1 MSRAKKAIVA
11 LLVVTLII
19 IAGAV
24 YVLSQGFATGPRIT
38 PLAALHG
45 EVLGDGRT
53 IRLTLVAIDESDV
66 DFQSCK
72 ISVVAPN
79 HQTGILDLKNITW
92 VGNDSAIYP
101 MQGGYVI
108 TLNRTG
114 PHDHWSNGD
123 RIEVSAQSG
132 KLTNGT
138 WGITIVYSRSGGPI
152 AYAQQI
158 IS

>member
-1 MSRAKKAIVA
+1 MNRTKRAIIA
-11 LLVVTLII
+11 LLVVASII

-24 YVLSQGFATGPRIT
+24 YVLQGVGTGPRIT
-38 PLAALHG
+38 PMAALHG

-53 IRLTLVAIDESDV
+53 IRLTLVSIDETDV

-79 HQTGILDLKNITW
+79 NQTGILDLKNITW
-92 VGNDSAIYP
+92 IGNDSAIYP
-101 MQGGYVI
+101 MQGGYGI

-114 PHDHWSNGD
+114 PHDHWSSGD
-123 RIEVSAQSG
+123 RIEVSAPSG
-132 KLTNGT
+132 KLANGV
-138 WGITIVYSRSGGPI
+138 WGITIVYSKSGGPI

-158 IS
+158 IN

>member
-1 MSRAKKAIVA
+1 MLIVA
-11 LLVVTLII
+11 LII

-24 YVLSQGFATGPRIT
+24 YVLSQGFSTGPKIT
-38 PLAALHG
+38 PMAALHG

-53 IRLTLVAIDESDV
+53 IRLTLVSIDESDV

-72 ISVVAPN
+72 ISVVAPDN
-79 HQTGILDLKNITW
+79 QTGILDLKNITW

-101 MQGGYVI
+101 MPGGYGI

-114 PHDHWSNGD
+114 SHDHWSSGD

-132 KLTNGT
+132 KLANGA
-138 WGITIVYSRSGGPI
+138 WGITIVYSKSGGPI

-158 IS
+158 IN